1 MPEFGISLNAVSSN
15 NYSESKDTN
24 PTFNLQEELKK
35 KNVFDVANGTPS
47 ANLQLSGASIW

>member
-24 PTFNLQEELKK
+24 STFNLQEELKK